1 MGISDWRSD
10 VCSSDLMLC
19 SIIPDRSRV
28 TGARMDDVEF
38 EWSADGCVNGR
49 TQYGYA
55 DGEWRRVLVA
65 DDEDAVAVN
74 RWEERRVGKECVRTC
89 RSRWYPDPEKK
100 NKNKHKHKNYK
111 TQST

>member
-74 RWEERRVGKECVRTC
+74 SYDPQSRNFRSERYPLSLKEMEVDRK
-89 RSRWYPDPEKK
+89 SGG
-100 NKNKHKHKNYK
+100 
-111 TQST
+111 